1 MFGEPQDQADEL
13 GVEKGGVRD
22 ARDLAEGEGVD
33 EGHEDGVA
41 ALGEGVGDEEALL
54 LEDAHEGI
62 LALGGE
68 AGEVHPGAA
77 LAAAQVVAVGLD
89 GAEGDAA
96 EAVDLEDALD
106 AGVVGDEEDVALLA
120 DADAVADAVDGA
132 LAGVGVQGE
141 VVEAAVGQAVAVVA
155 GLLETRDE
163 ADLGEGADGVP
174 HAVRAAAE
182 LGDALYQGRRDD
194 FVVLAADLDLG
205 ALLVIFVACLLVC
218 FTIGI
223 EMEMRTGMGEGNGK
237 GKGKGGLTAVRT
249 RQSSV
254 VRWRIALLSSFMAS

>member
-1 MFGEPQDQADEL
+1 MLREPQDQADEL
-13 GVEKGGVRD
+13 GVEERGVRH

-41 ALGEGVGDEEALL
+41 ALRERVGDEKALL
-54 LEDAHEGI
+54 FQDAHEGV

-77 LAAAQVVAVGLD
+77 AALAGAAQVVAVGLD

-106 AGVVGDEEDVALLA
+106 AGLVGDEEDVALLA
-120 DADAVADAVDGA
+120 DADAAADAVDGA
-132 LAGVGVQGE
+132 LGGVGVQGE

-155 GLLETRDE
+155 GLLEARDE

-182 LGDALYQGRRDD
+182 LGDALYQWRRDD
-194 FVVLAADLDLG
+194 FVVLAAYLDLFG
-205 ALLVIFVACLLVC
+205 GLLVHPRSVFI
-218 FTIGI
+218 
-223 EMEMRTGMGEGNGK
+223 MGMDGD
-237 GKGKGGLTAVRT
+237 GGRTAVRT
-249 RQSSV
+249 RQSSAA
-254 VRWRIALLSSFMAS
+254 RWRIALLSSFMAKVRLAC